1 MKILITGAAGRLGR
15 AAHQALAADH
25 AVVGLDRLPSATTD
39 LLADLA
45 DLADPAADALLR
57 RALEGVDAVIHGAA
71 LHAPHVGLWPDRAFE
86 RINVAATARLAA
98 LAQQA
103 GVRRFVFAST
113 TALYGHAATPE
124 GRAGWVDED
133 LEPQPRTIYHRS
145 KRAAEALLREAAA
158 AGLAVT
164 VLRIARCFAEPAPLM
179 AAYRLHRGIDA
190 SDVAQAMVLALQGE
204 VPPWRLFV
212 VSGATPFLP
221 TDAEALWHDAPAVL
235 AQRAPALLQA
245 FAQRGWLLPPRIDR
259 IYSAARAQQGLG
271 WQPRHG
277 FDEVLR
283 QLDAGA
289 PEVLAPG

>member
-15 AAHQALAADH
+15 AAHQALATDH

-45 DLADPAADALLR
+45 DPAAEPLLR
-57 RALEGVDAVIHGAA
+57 RALDGVDAVIHNAA
-71 LHAPHVGLWPDRAFE
+71 LHAPHVGLLPDDEFE
-86 RINVAATARLAA
+86 RINVAATARLAT
-98 LAQQA
+98 LTRQA
-103 GVRRFVFAST
+103 GVRRFIFAST

-133 LEPQPRTIYHRS
+133 LAPQPRTIYHRS
-145 KRAAEALLREAAA
+145 KLAAEALLREAAA

-179 AAYRLHRGIDA
+179 ACYRLHRGIDA
-190 SDVAQAMVLALQGE
+190 RDVAQAMALALQGE
-204 VPPWRLFV
+204 ALPWRLFV
-212 VSGATPFLP
+212 LSGATPFLP

-235 AQRAPALLQA
+235 ARRAPALVQA
-245 FAQRGWLLPPRIDR
+245 FAQRGWPPPPRIDR
-259 IYSAARAQQGLG
+259 VYSPALAQRVLG

-277 FDEVLR
+277 FDAVLR